1 MVRISSVGVWL
12 LLVLTAAHLIAQEPA
27 AQLTLEQALQGAFER
42 SPDLRARR
50 AELEE
55 ARGRLLTARTYPW
68 NPEISIEGAARD
80 TPEGSGTD
88 RGIEVSQEIEIGG
101 QRGRRSTV
109 AQASLTGA
117 EARFRHEERQL
128 AGRVAVAFADAVRAR
143 ELLRIEETDAALA
156 SDLLQLEEKRLE
168 AGAGT
173 QIELNLARAAAGRS
187 SRRVALARG
196 SYSEARSVLAETIG
210 LAPAAP
216 PEPAGDLTFGFV
228 PLPPLGE
235 LVRTA
240 VENRADLAALRNF
253 EEASRAQVALEKSLA
268 LPNLVLRAFQNREG
282 STDDIAGGGLALG
295 IPLFNRNR
303 GSIAEARAAADR
315 AAAETAVGRLLVE
328 REVATAFAAYQ
339 AANAASEGLRAQVIG
354 NLAENLS
361 LLQRSFEEGKISRG
375 DLFLFRR
382 ELVDSQRDYLDA
394 TAQAWQ
400 ARVRLDL
407 AAGRFPLSMQPN
419 RSPEP

>member
-1 MVRISSVGVWL
+1 MARISAVGLWL
-12 LLVLTAAHLIAQEPA
+12 LLVLTAAHLTAQEPA
-27 AQLTLEQALQGAFER
+27 AQLTLEQALQAAFER
-42 SPDLRARR
+42 SPEVRARR

-68 NPEISIEGAARD
+68 NPEVSIEAAARD
-80 TPEGSGTD
+80 TPEGRGRD

-101 QRGRRSTV
+101 QRGRRSAV
-109 AQASLTGA
+109 AEASLAGA

-128 AGRVAVAFADAVRAR
+128 AGRVALAFADAVRAR

-156 SDLLQLEEKRLE
+156 NDLLRFEEKRLE
-168 AGAGT
+168 AGAAT

-187 SRRVALARG
+187 GRRVALARG

-210 LAPAAP
+210 LAPAAA
-216 PEPAGDLTFGFV
+216 PEPAGDLTAGAV
-228 PLPPLGE
+228 ELPPLGE
-235 LVRTA
+235 LVRSA
-240 VENRADLAALRNF
+240 LENREDLAALRNF
-253 EEASRAQVALEKSLA
+253 EEASRSQVGLEKSLA
-268 LPNLVLRAFQNREG
+268 LPNLVVRAFQNREG
-282 STDDIAGGGLALG
+282 STDNIAGGGLALG

-303 GSIAEARAAADR
+303 GAIAAARAAAER
-315 AAAETAVGRLLVE
+315 SAAETAAGRLLVE

-339 AANAASEGLRAQVIG
+339 AASAASEGLRSQVIG

-382 ELVDSQRDYLDA
+382 ELVDSQRDFLDA
-394 TAQAWQ
+394 TAQALQ
-400 ARVRLDL
+400 SRVRLDL
-407 AAGRFPLSMQPN
+407 AAGRFPFSMQPN
-419 RSPEP
+419 RSPAP

>member
-1 MVRISSVGVWL
+1 MVRISAVGLWL
-12 LLVLTAAHLIAQEPA
+12 LLVLTAAHLTAQEPA
-27 AQLTLEQALQGAFER
+27 AQLTLEQALQAAFER
-42 SPDLRARR
+42 SPELRARR

-68 NPEISIEGAARD
+68 NPEVSIGSAARD
-80 TPEGSGTD
+80 GLEGSSTD
-88 RGIEVSQEIEIGG
+88 RGIEVSQEVEIGG
-101 QRGRRSTV
+101 QRSRRSTV

-128 AGRVAVAFADAVRAR
+128 AGRAAVAFADAVRAR

-156 SDLLQLEEKRLE
+156 GDLLQLEQKRLE
-168 AGAGT
+168 AGAAT

-187 SRRVALARG
+187 NRRVELARG
-196 SYSEARSVLAETIG
+196 AYLEARSVLAEIIG
-210 LAPAAP
+210 LEPAAP
-216 PEPAGDLTFGFV
+216 PEPAGDLAAGSI

-240 VENRADLAALRNF
+240 QENRADLAALRKF

-268 LPNLVLRAFQNREG
+268 IPNLVVRAFQNREG
-282 STDDIAGGGLALG
+282 STDDIAGGGVALG
-295 IPLFNRNR
+295 VPLFNRNR
-303 GSIAEARAAADR
+303 GAIAEARAAADR

-339 AANAASEGLRAQVIG
+339 AASAASEGLRAQVIG

-394 TAQAWQ
+394 TAQAIQ
-400 ARVRLDL
+400 ARVRLNL
-407 AAGRFPLSMQPN
+407 AAGRLPLSIEPN